1 MLAPAQVKRIQ
12 RERWK
17 ERARQAGRGEPTT
30 PGQHLVCDLI
40 PRASEGSGKPG
51 VWGLLETLKYSFSL
65 VATQIHHL

>member
-1 MLAPAQVKRIQ
+1 MLAPSQVKRIQ

-17 ERARQAGRGEPTT
+17 ERARQAGSGEPAT

-40 PRASEGSGKPG
+40 PSVSEGSGQLG

-65 VATQIHHL
+65 IETQIHRL